1 MGIKQFFQD
10 EGSVRLGMWFGRHL
24 SLQTGRSSAVF
35 ISRIMASKKN
45 GKMVRNIKTNQWVV
59 SDATLGQQEL
69 NQRSQ
74 KVLQNIVESLFE
86 YYYYYQHIEEGMQR
100 VQLSPAIQEMITD
113 YKKKKTVQII
123 VGPHIGNFDLFGM
136 ILAKLGLKPYVL
148 SYPNPNNAYK
158 MQNELREA
166 AGIKIAPIT
175 FSTYRQAKQALKDG
189 YCLVTGI
196 DRPVEN
202 DGDSKY
208 RPAFFGRPANV
219 PTFYVRLALD
229 TGVPVRVACGIA
241 KPDHTFYYDC
251 SEPIQFEKKDNLI
264 EEIVSNAEKVLT
276 VAESYIKSEPEQWAM
291 FYPVWPD
298 VQPILSNSP
307 ERFI

>member
-1 MGIKQFFQD
+1 
-10 EGSVRLGMWFGRHL
+10 MWFGRHL